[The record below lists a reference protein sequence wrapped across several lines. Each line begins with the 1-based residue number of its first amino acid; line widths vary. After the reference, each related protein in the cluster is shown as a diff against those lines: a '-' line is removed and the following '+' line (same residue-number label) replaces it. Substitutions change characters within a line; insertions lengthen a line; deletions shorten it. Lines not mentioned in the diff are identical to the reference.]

1 MHACA
6 GWEGFGWAVQG
17 CTLEAAVAGPSCLSL
32 QAPSCL
38 SLQAHGSAMV
48 ALFHW
53 PLLPPGP
60 VDQPGLAL
68 HISFQ
73 AWAWVW
79 HTVPS
84 KASHM
89 ATPKVKE

>member
-1 MHACA
+1 MHAYA
-6 GWEGFGWAVQG
+6 GWEGFGWAARG
-17 CTLEAAVAGPSCLSL
+17 CTLEAAVAG
-32 QAPSCL
+32 PSCL